1 VALDTSV
8 TSSYPQPGANGS
20 AGDSYVPLMENF
32 VRGEYQHSTW
42 PAPRTR
48 RIAILGFA
56 DTVRDAPVNDP
67 SWELWAMNGFWRAA
81 TPDFGITAPEER
93 YSAWFDMHTLEYSKA
108 YGAKAG
114 FGDAQVEWL
123 AKPHPFPIYMLQAA
137 PDLPSVQEF
146 PVERVVES
154 VGRDYFTSTVAYAI
168 ALAAS
173 MSDVAEIGLWG
184 IDLAHDTEY
193 GDQRPCAEYHIA
205 RAEGKGI
212 KVTTHERSALMKQRN
227 RYGYEPKESLAR
239 DLRASLEANV
249 GQLTKA
255 IDADKEAWEILKSR
269 MHTNDGAVQMLRTL
283 LGRLDLYE
291 RGGRF

>member
-1 VALDTSV
+1 MTLDTPV
-8 TSSYPQPGANGS
+8 TGHDGPSSDTWTAGRIVS
-20 AGDSYVPLMENF
+20 APPS
-32 VRGEYQHSTW
+32 
-42 PAPRTR
+42 AKRTR

-56 DTVRDAPVNDP
+56 ETVKDAPVNDP

-81 TPDFGITAPEER
+81 APDFGITVPEER
-93 YSAWFDMHTLEYSKA
+93 YSAWFDMHTVEYSRE
-108 YGAKAG
+108 YGKRAG

-123 AKPHPFPIYMLQAA
+123 AKPHPFPIYMLDTA
-137 PDLPSVQEF
+137 PDLPAVLAF
-146 PVERVVES
+146 PLEKVIES
-154 VGRDYFTSTVAYAI
+154 AGRDYFTSTVAYAL

-173 MSDVAEIGLWG
+173 MGDVAEIGLWG

-205 RAEGKGI
+205 LAEGKGI

-227 RYGYEPKESLAR
+227 RYGYEPKDSLSR

-255 IDADKEAWEILKSR
+255 IDADKEEWERLKSR
-269 MHTNDGAVQMLRTL
+269 MHTNDGALQMLRTL

-291 RGGRF
+291 RGGRI